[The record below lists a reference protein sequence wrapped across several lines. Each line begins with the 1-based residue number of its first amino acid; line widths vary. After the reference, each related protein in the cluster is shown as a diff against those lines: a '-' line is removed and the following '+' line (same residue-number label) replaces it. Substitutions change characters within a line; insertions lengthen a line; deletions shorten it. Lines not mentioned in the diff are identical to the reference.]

1 MTACTK
7 CCSSLSRPT
16 EMPLGRDPAKSAALE
31 QLNGD
36 ADEALETL
44 RDLARGEPVE
54 IVVVPREES
63 LAHPSVPLCSLS
75 QDQRAAR

>member
-16 EMPLGRDPAKSAALE
+16 EMLLGRDPAKAAALE

-44 RDLARGEPVE
+44 SDRLRPNG
-54 IVVVPREES
+54 R
-63 LAHPSVPLCSLS
+63 L
-75 QDQRAAR
+75 